1 MTGKYILRFPLCDR
15 KLKIQCES
23 QDRTIYQ
30 RAVFHARTTRCHNIV
45 TLSPVQ
51 IDGGFTSRPVRP
63 YPQPLSEWRGEWYV
77 RLPLLVS
84 PHPQPLS
91 EWRGAQ
97 YVRLPL
103 LGCLHTSQR
112 FFLSRCRVFS
122 LTEHTDLTET
132 FCVLFNSWGGFS
144 LTDLTDL
151 TDPFCAQFR
160 THRTPPAYRFHRTL
174 QPKMGVG

>member
-1 MTGKYILRFPLCDR
+1 MTGKHILRFPLCDR

-23 QDRTIYQ
+23 QDKTIYQ
-30 RAVFHARTTRCHNIV
+30 RSVFHARTSRCHHIV

-51 IDGGFTSRPVRP
+51 IDGGLTSRLVRS
-63 YPQPLSEWRGEWYV
+63 Y
-77 RLPLLVS
+77 
-84 PHPQPLS
+84 PQPLS

-97 YVRLPL
+97 YVRLLL

-132 FCVLFNSWGGFS
+132 FCVLFNSWGVFS
-144 LTDLTDL
+144 LTELTDL
-151 TDPFCAQFR
+151 TDPFCALFR
-160 THRTPPAYRFHRTL
+160 PHRTPPAYRIHRA
-174 QPKMGVG
+174 